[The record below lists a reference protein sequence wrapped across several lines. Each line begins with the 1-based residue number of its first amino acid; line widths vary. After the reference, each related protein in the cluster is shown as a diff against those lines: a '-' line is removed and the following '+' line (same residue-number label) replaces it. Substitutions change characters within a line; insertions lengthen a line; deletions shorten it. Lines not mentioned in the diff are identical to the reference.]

1 MRLIYHPD
9 AEAELIESAQF
20 YADRLPALGGQFLD
34 AFESAIREIQNS
46 PRQWRVVE
54 GDLRLYL
61 LSKFPYSIYFRVCP
75 DQIRILAV
83 KHHSRHHDYWRG
95 RLAD

>member
-9 AEAELIESAQF
+9 AEAELNESVQF
-20 YADRLPALGGQFLD
+20 YELRLPHLGEQNLD

-54 GDLRLYL
+54 SDVRLYL
-61 LSKFPYSIYFRVCP
+61 LPKFPYAIYFRVCP

-83 KHHSRHHDYWRG
+83 KHHSRHPDYWRT

>member
-20 YADRLPALGGQFLD
+20 YEERLPHLGGQFLD
-34 AFESAIREIQNS
+34 AFESAIGEIQNS

-54 GDLRLYL
+54 RDVRLYL
-61 LSKFPYSIYFRVCP
+61 LPKFPFSIYYRVCP
-75 DQIRILAV
+75 DQIRILAI
-83 KHHSRHHDYWRG
+83 KHHSRHPDYWRT
-95 RLAD
+95 RLDD